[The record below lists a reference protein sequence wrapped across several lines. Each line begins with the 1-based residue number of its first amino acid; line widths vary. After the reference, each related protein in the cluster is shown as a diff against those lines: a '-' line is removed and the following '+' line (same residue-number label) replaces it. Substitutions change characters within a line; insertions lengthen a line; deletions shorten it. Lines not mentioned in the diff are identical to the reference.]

1 MFCCYVAGM
10 TPFCVSNFL
19 GENKKINIM
28 KAKISLA
35 FYACVTYGTM
45 EIKKKPVR
53 EKLISKGKFLL
64 VS

>member
-1 MFCCYVAGM
+1 MFCCYVAVM

-28 KAKISLA
+28 KAKISLG

-45 EIKKKPVR
+45 E
-53 EKLISKGKFLL
+53 
-64 VS
+64 